1 MQNKANLL
9 VTQMNVSYCFNK
21 EYENKRLFRRPEN
34 KPKQTQFQYKK
45 SGFKSKLLIFDYL
58 VLLLWSLSA
67 NLCGGHLCTYVIFSS
82 FSRLTKCPISL
93 GIARPSYNCQILE
106 NIWLPFF

>member
-9 VTQMNVSYCFNK
+9 DAQMNVSYCFNK
-21 EYENKRLFRRPEN
+21 EYENKRLFGRPEN

-45 SGFKSKLLIFDYL
+45 SGFKSKLLIFDHL
-58 VLLLWSLSA
+58 ALLLLCPYHLRAYVNFSA
-67 NLCGGHLCTYVIFSS
+67 FSHLTQ
-82 FSRLTKCPISL
+82 CPISL